1 MKALFLENSNAPLK
15 FIDCEK
21 PKPSLNEAVVK
32 LKAAA
37 LNHRDWWI
45 QKGQYGSLKFPMI
58 LGSDGAGT
66 VTEIGNDVD
75 PIWKGKEVIIN
86 PGMNWGSKPNAHSKE
101 FEILGMP
108 RNGTF
113 AEYVKVPASSLYEK
127 PRHLNF
133 EQAAAL
139 PLAGLTGYR
148 ALFSRGIWNAEEKL
162 LITGIGGGVA
172 LTILQ
177 FAISVGK
184 NIYVTSGS
192 EEKIKKAKD
201 LGALNGV
208 NYKIE
213 GWEKEIQSLSGGG
226 FDLIIDSAAGEGFSK
241 LIELSNIG
249 GKIVFYGGTRGP
261 IKEIIPGKAFWKQLS
276 ILGTTMGN
284 DSEFAAMI
292 KFVNEKKI
300 IPIIDKVFTLSEA
313 AKGFERMND
322 AQQFGKII
330 LKID

>member
-1 MKALFLENSNAPLK
+1 MKALFLENSNVHLK
-15 FIDCEK
+15 LIDCEE
-21 PKPSLNEAVVK
+21 PKPSSIEVVVK

-45 QKGQYGSLKFPMI
+45 QKGQYGGLKFPII
-58 LGSDGAGT
+58 LGSDGAGI
-66 VTEIGNDVD
+66 VTEIGNEVD
-75 PIWKGKEVIIN
+75 PIWNGKEVIIN
-86 PGMNWGSKPNAHSKE
+86 PGMNWGNKPDAHSKE

-108 RNGTF
+108 KNGTF
-113 AEYVKVPASSLYEK
+113 AEYVKVPASSLYIK
-127 PRHLNF
+127 PPHLNF
-133 EQAAAL
+133 EQAASL
-139 PLAGLTGYR
+139 PLAGLTGFR
-148 ALFSRGIWNAEEKL
+148 ALFSRGAWNAEEKL

-177 FAISVGK
+177 FAIAVGK

-192 EEKIKKAKD
+192 EEKINKAKE

-208 NYKIE
+208 NYKVG
-213 GWEKEIQSLSGGG
+213 GWEKELQNMSGGG

-249 GKIVFYGGTRGP
+249 GKIVFYGGTMGP

-284 DSEFAAMI
+284 DLEFTAMI
-292 KFVNEKKI
+292 NFVNENKI
-300 IPIIDKVFTLSEA
+300 IPIIDKVFSLSEA
-313 AKGFERMND
+313 AKGFERIKD
-322 AQQFGKII
+322 AQQFGKIV